1 MNLSKEK
8 AGAAMSEQKK
18 PKSKKPRWWDQMDGS
33 AFVIV
38 LCFLFG
44 VYMVVKGIVG
54 VIAGQ

>member
-1 MNLSKEK
+1 M
-8 AGAAMSEQKK
+8 AEQKK
-18 PKSKKPRWWDQMDGS
+18 PKNNKPRWWDQMDGS

-54 VIAGQ
+54 AIGGQ